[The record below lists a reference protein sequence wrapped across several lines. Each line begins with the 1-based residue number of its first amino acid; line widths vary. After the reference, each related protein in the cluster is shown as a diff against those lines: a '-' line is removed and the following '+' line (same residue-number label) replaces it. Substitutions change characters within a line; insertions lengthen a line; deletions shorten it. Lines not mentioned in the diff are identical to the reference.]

1 MKYVIVKAKT
11 KPAHIKFDDM
21 VVGTLYRFVTKD
33 EPDETGV
40 VLCARTDEGNR
51 LVELVGADA
60 GFVWGTETNLDEEFV
75 FTVFAEAVMVSNE

>member
-1 MKYVIVKAKT
+1 MKSVIVKTKT

-21 VVGTLYRFVTKD
+21 VVGTLYRFTTKD

-40 VLCARTDEGNR
+40 VLCAKTDDGPH
-51 LVELVGADA
+51 LVELVGSDA

-75 FTVFAEAVMVSNE
+75 FTVFAEAVVVSNE